1 MELCDEKLYILNMSI
16 KIIINGINGKMGRL
30 VKENIPV
37 HSDFEF
43 VAGAGRED
51 DLAKIIKTTKADIV
65 IDFTT
70 PQSVFYNAKIIIQ
83 FSARPVIGTTGLTL
97 EQITMLDKECRS
109 KKLGGIVAPN
119 FSVGAMLMMCYA
131 QDAARYFL
139 DVEIIEMH
147 HPQKV
152 DVPSGTAIKTAQMIN
167 EVRLDKKNGPF
178 KNGAA
183 RGGEIKNDIP
193 VHSIRLPGLFSNQS
207 VIFGSNGETLTLRHD
222 GTSRHC
228 IIPGVF
234 LACRQVMTL
243 EHLVYGLENFKEV
256 LRSEIKVK

>member
-1 MELCDEKLYILNMSI
+1 MSI
-16 KIIINGINGKMGRL
+16 RIIINGINGKMGRL
-30 VKENIPV
+30 VEANVPIC
-37 HSDFEF
+37 SDFEF

-51 DLAKIIKTTKADIV
+51 DLAKIIKKTQADVV

-70 PQSVFYNAKIIIQ
+70 PQSVFYNAKIIVQ
-83 FSARPVIGTTGLTL
+83 FNARPVIGTTGLTL
-97 EQITMLDKECRS
+97 KQITMLDKECRS

-131 QDAARYFL
+131 QDAARYFP

-147 HPQKV
+147 HPKKV

-167 EVRLDKKNGPF
+167 EGRLDKKKDALY
-178 KNGAA
+178 KNRAL
-183 RGGEIKNDIP
+183 GEIKNSIP
-193 VHSIRLPGLFSNQS
+193 IHSMRLPGLFSHQS

>member
-1 MELCDEKLYILNMSI
+1 MSI

-30 VKENIPV
+30 VRENIPI

-51 DLAKIIKTTKADIV
+51 DLAKIIKTTKADVV

-70 PQSVFYNAKIIIQ
+70 PQSVFYNAKIIVQ
-83 FSARPVIGTTGLTL
+83 CSARPVIGTTGLTL

-119 FSVGAMLMMCYA
+119 FSIGAMLMMCYA
-131 QDAARYFL
+131 QDAARYFP

-167 EVRLDKKNGPF
+167 EVRLDKKDGPF
-178 KNGAA
+178 KNLAA
-183 RGGEIKNDIP
+183 RGEIKNGIP
-193 VHSIRLPGLFSNQS
+193 VHSMRLPGLFSNQS
-207 VIFGSNGETLTLRHD
+207 VIFGSHGETLTLRHD
-222 GTSRHC
+222 GTSSHC
-228 IIPGVF
+228 IIPGV
-234 LACRQVMTL
+234 LLSCRQVMTL
-243 EHLVYGLENFKEV
+243 EHLVYGLENFKKV
-256 LRSEIKVK
+256 LISEIKVK